1 MSRKFLVSLDLNKNE
16 LLNARLQNLSSDPSS
31 PVAGQIYY
39 NTQDNVTKFYD
50 GTQWVAGGST
60 KFGNTAA
67 RPTASKA
74 GTLYIDTETSTIYL
88 DNGTSWLQATV
99 NASDVADAISDHNDL
114 TTGVHGVTGDVV
126 GTSDTQDI
134 SNKRIIDTLYFTDSV
149 TIANEAE
156 IQVQSGSHLFN
167 IQANEGDLN
176 LRTTALGASVYVIS
190 DDADIVLAA
199 DGGSYIGTISAGNE
213 IATRNTLDGLIGDN
227 TVDGSTG
234 NTVKDRIDEAIN
246 ALVDGAPGL
255 LDTLNEIAAAINDDE
270 NYFTTVTNA
279 INTKQDTLIPGN
291 GIDIDGSSNITVKLG
306 TGLSFDGSGNIVPSN
321 GYGVRK
327 YSESIGDAEETSFT
341 LTHNLNTKDVTVQIY
356 ENATPSAQVEAD
368 VEHTSVNTVTVRF
381 ASAPSLSEYRVVV
394 IG

>member
-1 MSRKFLVSLDLNKNE
+1 MARKFLVSLDLNKNE

-67 RPTASKA
+67 RPAASKA

-114 TTGVHGVTGDVV
+114 TTGVHGVSGDVV
-126 GTSDTQDI
+126 GTSDTQTL
-134 SNKRIIDTLYFTDSV
+134 SNKTISGSLTFSDTGNS
-149 TIANEAE
+149 TIAAN
-156 IQVQSGSHLFN
+156 QDNLN
-167 IQANEGDLN
+167 IDADNDLN
-176 LRTTALGASVYVIS
+176 LTTGSG
-190 DDADIVLAA
+190 DIILNA
-199 DGGSYIGTISAGNE
+199 DGAEYIGSSSPGNR
-213 IATRNTLDGLIGDN
+213 IATRNTLDSLIGDN

-234 NTVKDRIDEAIN
+234 NTVKDRIDSAIN
-246 ALVDGAPGL
+246 NLVDGAPGL

-279 INTKQDTLIPGN
+279 INEKQDTLIPGN

-306 TGLSFDGSGNIVPSN
+306 TGLSFDGSGNIVPDS

-327 YSESIGDAEETSFT
+327 HAESIGDASETSFT
-341 LTHNLNTKDVTVQIY
+341 VTHNFNTKDVIVQVFQ
-356 ENATPSAQVEAD
+356 NAAD
-368 VEHTSVNTVTVRF
+368 YGQIETDIEHTNVDYITVRF
-381 ASAPSLSEYRVVV
+381 ASAPSLNEFRVVV
-394 IG
+394 TG

>member
-1 MSRKFLVSLDLNKNE
+1 MARKFLVSLDLNKNE

-60 KFGNTAA
+60 KFGNTAS
-67 RPTASKA
+67 RPAPSKA
-74 GTLYIDTETSTIYL
+74 GTLYIDTETSTIFL
-88 DNGTSWLQATV
+88 DNGTAWVQATV
-99 NASDVADAISDHNDL
+99 NASDVSDAIDAHNNL
-114 TTGVHGVTGDVV
+114 TSGVHGVTGDVV

-134 SNKRIIDTLYFTDSV
+134 SNKRVIDTLYFTDGV
-149 TIANEAE
+149 TIANEGE
-156 IQVQSGSHLFN
+156 IAVRAVSHDFDVK
-167 IQANEGDLN
+167 ANYGDLN
-176 LRTTALGASVYVIS
+176 LTSATGDVNVTSTTGDIILNPDSGA
-190 DDADIVLAA
+190 
-199 DGGSYIGTISAGNE
+199 YIGSVSSGNE
-213 IATRNTLDGLIGDN
+213 IATRNTLDNLIGDN

-234 NTVKDRIDEAIN
+234 NTVKDRIDSAIN
-246 ALVDGAPGL
+246 NLIDGAPGL

-279 INTKQDTLIPGN
+279 INTKQDTLIPGD

-306 TGLSFDGSGNIVPSN
+306 TGLTFDGSGNIVPDS

-327 YSESIGDAEETSFT
+327 HAETIGDATLTSFSIN
-341 LTHNLNTKDVTVQIY
+341 HEFNTKDVTVQVFQ
-356 ENATPSAQVEAD
+356 NAADYGQVEVD
-368 VEHTSVNTVTVRF
+368 VEHTHADYVTVKF
-381 ASAPSLSEYRVVV
+381 ASAPALNEFRVVV